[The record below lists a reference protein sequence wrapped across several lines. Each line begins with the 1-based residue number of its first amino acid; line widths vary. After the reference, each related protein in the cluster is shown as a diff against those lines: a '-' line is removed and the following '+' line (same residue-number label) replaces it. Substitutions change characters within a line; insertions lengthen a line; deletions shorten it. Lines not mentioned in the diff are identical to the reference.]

1 MSETK
6 YSSYSLIRV
15 QAPSGVAPRHKG
27 SFVTGCFLW
36 GSPRLRVSAQRQ
48 IAGLTGVPGGWGC
61 TGVGCCCDDCGV
73 ATDGGWT
80 GVWGCGV
87 TWAGAAAWTVGV
99 LWVWLALGTEPG
111 VGVGVCPEDDTG
123 VDGWVG
129 AAGWGGV
136 IPGAVG
142 CWRDGM
148 PAAVEAGGG
157 VWCNGDCVTGG
168 QGSWLAWGPSMF
180 RGLGRA
186 APGTCP

>member
-1 MSETK
+1 M
-6 YSSYSLIRV
+6 
-15 QAPSGVAPRHKG
+15 
-27 SFVTGCFLW
+27 
-36 GSPRLRVSAQRQ
+36 
-48 IAGLTGVPGGWGC
+48 
-61 TGVGCCCDDCGV
+61 
-73 ATDGGWT
+73 
-80 GVWGCGV
+80 
-87 TWAGAAAWTVGV
+87 

-142 CWRDGM
+142 CWRDGK
-148 PAAVEAGGG
+148 PAVVEAGGG